1 MANKVE
7 ILNLD
12 INTSALI
19 TKMAETRGEIERLQA
34 SQKQLTANNQTTSE
48 SFQKNV
54 VELSRLQ
61 TSYNQQKSV
70 VTQLSTANNS
80 FATATNAITSA
91 VAKENTSIAAARE
104 NNTQLLA
111 LRNQLN
117 LKTDEGKQALE
128 QINGKLDQNN
138 QFIKANVSA
147 YEQQKIGIGD
157 YRTAITGALNDTGLF
172 SGKLQG
178 AQQSLGAFKDLFSAA
193 KSDIK
198 GGADQ
203 IKNAAAGTNELSTAQ
218 KAMAIATNLGT
229 GAVRIFTVALAMTG
243 IGLIIAAIAILISY
257 FKTFDP
263 VVDKVEQAIAGLSAA
278 FRVIQRTIGEFVTGI
293 TSVGDALNKLGN
305 FIAHPIDS
313 LKKLGTEMNNAANE
327 AASLKEAQQ
336 DLADAQNIQE
346 VSNARAIAQYNEL
359 ILKSKNRTLSEQERL
374 NALKAAE
381 AVETNNFKQRESLA
395 NKDIAQSIE
404 AARIKGGL
412 TNQEIA
418 NLQKLGTAYA
428 TVLLNKGKIT
438 DDEVEAIKKAELSK
452 IAIQDESTK
461 RLEKNQNAQDKLQE
475 DAKAKQEKAQ
485 QDAEAAAQK
494 AEQEKQKLVDAS
506 IQKSKD
512 ELNVFIANQG
522 FKKKSVEDEIAF
534 EKQVLDRKL
543 AILKQE
549 YDAKKLT
556 QTAFNAASI
565 AATND
570 TAKKIADIGVAE
582 AQRELDNYM
591 ANHQQKIDSDKF
603 FTQEKLN
610 QLVLENEAIKEKE
623 IEFQQAKLEA
633 GQINQ
638 QAYNDAID
646 LINENTRIKNEEA
659 QLIRDEA
666 KKEQDAINLENQR
679 ILDEEKFTNQYDL
692 DAAREEIRYQAEIK
706 AAEKTGAD
714 TTLITAKHAKVQENI
729 EKAKEAAK
737 LQAAAN
743 AFGGISELLGESTA
757 AGKAAA
763 IAQATI
769 NAYLG
774 MTSVLS
780 AQSVLPEP
788 AGAIAKGIAAAG
800 ILAAGLINVK
810 KIVSTKVPT
819 KAGGGIIPKL
829 SSGVIN
835 NGSNLEVPL
844 SNGDDTLAY
853 VGQGEVI
860 LNKEQQARAGGSA
873 FFRSIGV
880 PNFAGGGQVG
890 GNSSFGKL
898 NGIKIDF
905 EGVAERL
912 ALANQSMPAPV
923 VYVSDIDSAS
933 NKISIIENGA
943 NF

>member
-1 MANKVE
+1 MAQKVE
-7 ILNLD
+7 ILSLD
-12 INTSALI
+12 IDTAALLA
-19 TKMAETRGEIERLQA
+19 KMAQTRGEIEKLQA
-34 SQKQLTANNQTTSE
+34 SQKTLQSSNQSTSVE
-48 SFQKNV
+48 FQKNA
-54 VELSRLQ
+54 VELGRLQ

-70 VTQLSTANNS
+70 VTQLSTANNA
-80 FATATNAITSA
+80 FAQTSSAIASA
-91 VAKENTSIAAARE
+91 VSKENASIAEARA
-104 NNTQLLA
+104 NNTQLLT

-117 LKTDEGKQALE
+117 LKTTEGKAALE
-128 QINGKLDQNN
+128 SINVKLDQNN
-138 QFIKANVSA
+138 QFIKENVSA

-157 YRTAITGALNDTGLF
+157 YRTAIVGALQDTGLF
-172 SGKLQG
+172 GGSLQG

-193 KSDIK
+193 KNDFA
-198 GGADQ
+198 GGASQ
-203 IKNAAAGTNELSTAQ
+203 IKNAAAGTNELSLAQ
-218 KAMAIATNLGT
+218 KAMAVATNVGT
-229 GAVRIFTVALAMTG
+229 GAVRIFTVALAATG
-243 IGLIIAAIAILISY
+243 ITIVIGLLALLISY

-278 FRVIQRTIGEFVTGI
+278 FRVVQRTIGEFVTGI
-293 TSVGDALNKLGN
+293 TSVGDAFSKLGN
-305 FIAHPIDS
+305 FLLHPIDS
-313 LKKLGTEMNNAANE
+313 LKKLGTEMGNAASE
-327 AASLKEAQQ
+327 AAKLKEAQQ

-346 VSNARAIAQYNEL
+346 VSNARALQQYNEL
-359 ILKSKNRTLSEQERL
+359 ILNSKNRTLSEKERID
-374 NALKAAE
+374 ALKQAE
-381 AVETNNFKQRESLA
+381 AIETKNFNQRTTLA
-395 NKDIAQSIE
+395 DKDLAQSIE

-461 RLEKNQNAQDKLQE
+461 RLEKNQNAQDKLAE
-475 DAKAKQEKAQ
+475 DAQAKREKAQ
-485 QDAEAAAQK
+485 QAAEAAEQK
-494 AEQEKQKLVDAS
+494 AQQKKQAAIDAS
-506 IQKSKD
+506 IQQSKD
-512 ELNVFIANQG
+512 ELALFIEQQG
-522 FKKKSVEDEIAF
+522 FKKKSAEDEIAL
-534 EKQVLDRKL
+534 EEQILQKKL
-543 AILKQE
+543 AILKKE
-549 YDAKKLT
+549 FDAKKLT

-570 TAKKIADIGVAE
+570 TAKKITDIGVE
-582 AQRELDNYM
+582 NAQRELDNYK
-591 ANHQQKIDSDKF
+591 ATHQQKIDNDKF
-603 FTQEKLN
+603 FTEEKLT
-610 QLVLENEAIKEKE
+610 QMVAENEAIKIKE
-623 IEFQQAKLEA
+623 IEFQAARLEA

-659 QLIRDEA
+659 QLVRDEA
-666 KKEQDAINLENQR
+666 KKEQEAIDLENKA
-679 ILDEEKFTNQYDL
+679 ILDEEKFTNDFDL
-692 DAAREEIRYQAEIK
+692 QTAREQIRYEAEMK
-706 AAEKTGAD
+706 AAEKSGAD
-714 TTLITAKHAKVQENI
+714 KDLITAKHAKVQQSIEEAK
-729 EKAKEAAK
+729 EKAKLQSAAD
-737 LQAAAN
+737 
-743 AFGGISELLGESTA
+743 AFGGISQLLGESTA

-819 KAGGGIIPKL
+819 KAEGGIIPKL
-829 SSGVIN
+829 SSGVIS

-860 LNKEQQARAGGSA
+860 LNKQQQRAAGGAS

-880 PNFAGGGQVG
+880 PGFAGGGQVS
-890 GNSSFGKL
+890 GNNSFGRL

-905 EGVAERL
+905 DGVAERI
-912 ALANQSMPAPV
+912 AQANQSLPAPV
-923 VYVSDIDSAS
+923 VSVQDIISTS
-933 NKISIIENGA
+933 NKVLTIENNA